1 MKFALWDLKRIK
13 WCKQWKQHLIIQIE
27 LLITYLMEFLQMLAK
42 DLVHLLQV
50 RNQDNQEIK
59 EEADHQQTP
68 QELAEALKQLDKIKE
83 D

>member
-1 MKFALWDLKRIK
+1 
-13 WCKQWKQHLIIQIE
+13 
-27 LLITYLMEFLQMLAK
+27 MLAQ